1 MLNHLL
7 EHNRYFLVYSWQ
19 RRDEIFDYYNADEA
33 DKQARKWRRAID
45 ISEIQMT
52 NTEQLFQTVKVN
64 SLLYLSLMELNSD
77 PTLPTNGSRKAAKV
91 HMELRSSPGPGETLY
106 GFSSRKGT

>member
-1 MLNHLL
+1 M
-7 EHNRYFLVYSWQ
+7 
-19 RRDEIFDYYNADEA
+19 
-33 DKQARKWRRAID
+33 KQTNKRENGDGQSIYV
-45 ISEIQMT
+45 SEIQMT

-64 SLLYLSLMELNSD
+64 SLLYLSLMELNRD

-91 HMELRSSPGPGETLY
+91 HMELRLGESLY

>member
-1 MLNHLL
+1 MLNHLP

-45 ISEIQMT
+45 IQ
-52 NTEQLFQTVKVN
+52 VK
-64 SLLYLSLMELNSD
+64 Y
-77 PTLPTNGSRKAAKV
+77 K
-91 HMELRSSPGPGETLY
+91 
-106 GFSSRKGT
+106 